1 MREAKRIIGAG
12 KILVDQKPRK
22 SHKFPCGFMDVVSIP
37 LTKENFR
44 ILLDARGILRVV
56 PISEKDAGWKFCR
69 IENKKTVKG
78 GKIQLNL
85 HDGRNI
91 LDGSKYST
99 GDVVKISLPDQEIID
114 SFPMKEGNVAMIIGG
129 KHAGEIATIESIE
142 ITKNPKPNIVHL
154 ENFTTIKEYVFPV
167 GREKA
172 EIEVPKMSII

>member
-1 MREAKRIIGAG
+1 
-12 KILVDQKPRK
+12 
-22 SHKFPCGFMDVVSIP
+22 
-37 LTKENFR
+37 
-44 ILLDARGILRVV
+44 
-56 PISEKDAGWKFCR
+56 
-69 IENKKTVKG
+69 
-78 GKIQLNL
+78 LNL

-114 SFPMKEGNVAMIIGG
+114 FFSMKEGNVAMIIGG

-142 ITKNPKPNIVHL
+142 LTMNTRPNIVHL

-172 EIEVPKMSII
+172 EIEVPKVALYE